1 MRAGS
6 QRTILLFALFLMACA
21 AVLFCVS
28 FENTPLEPYRV
39 TSTGQS
45 EAASSAPAAS
55 ALSEEKVNINTA
67 SKEELIGLNGI
78 GEVLAD
84 RIIEYREANGGYK
97 DVRELTNVKG
107 IGEKLLENTLAQRQ
121 GRAESS
127 KRPALFL
134 QLGKVC
140 KCKRSK
146 PKVQRSFAL
155 EQQKALLISSVKFF
169 LTPDS
174 FLSLFSL
181 PSVGRIYLQRRER
194 H

>member
-67 SKEELIGLNGI
+67 GLEELMTLKGV
-78 GEVLAD
+78 GESRA
-84 RIIEYREANGGYK
+84 RAIIEYREQQGAFETPEDIMNISGIKEGVFSKIKYQIA
-97 DVRELTNVKG
+97 VR
-107 IGEKLLENTLAQRQ
+107 
-121 GRAESS
+121 
-127 KRPALFL
+127 
-134 QLGKVC
+134 
-140 KCKRSK
+140 
-146 PKVQRSFAL
+146 
-155 EQQKALLISSVKFF
+155 
-169 LTPDS
+169 
-174 FLSLFSL
+174 
-181 PSVGRIYLQRRER
+181 
-194 H
+194 

>member
-21 AVLFCVS
+21 AMLFCVS
-28 FENTPLEPYRV
+28 FENTPLEPCRV
-39 TSTGQS
+39 TSTGQ
-45 EAASSAPAAS
+45 ASSAPAAS

-107 IGEKLLENTLAQRQ
+107 IGEKLLE
-121 GRAESS
+121 
-127 KRPALFL
+127 K
-134 QLGKVC
+134 
-140 KCKRSK
+140 
-146 PKVQRSFAL
+146 
-155 EQQKALLISSVKFF
+155 LLPYV
-169 LTPDS
+169 T
-174 FLSLFSL
+174 
-181 PSVGRIYLQRRER
+181 V
-194 H
+194 

>member
-28 FENTPLEPYRV
+28 FENTPPLEPYRV

-45 EAASSAPAAS
+45 EAASSASAAS
-55 ALSEEKVNINTA
+55 ALSGEKVNINTA

-107 IGEKLLENTLAQRQ
+107 IGEKLLE
-121 GRAESS
+121 
-127 KRPALFL
+127 K
-134 QLGKVC
+134 
-140 KCKRSK
+140 
-146 PKVQRSFAL
+146 
-155 EQQKALLISSVKFF
+155 LLPYV
-169 LTPDS
+169 T
-174 FLSLFSL
+174 
-181 PSVGRIYLQRRER
+181 V
-194 H
+194 

>member
-1 MRAGS
+1 
-6 QRTILLFALFLMACA
+6 MACA
-21 AVLFCVS
+21 AVLFCVA

-39 TSTGQS
+39 TSSTGQS

-107 IGEKLLENTLAQRQ
+107 IGEKLLE
-121 GRAESS
+121 
-127 KRPALFL
+127 K
-134 QLGKVC
+134 
-140 KCKRSK
+140 
-146 PKVQRSFAL
+146 
-155 EQQKALLISSVKFF
+155 LLPYV
-169 LTPDS
+169 T
-174 FLSLFSL
+174 
-181 PSVGRIYLQRRER
+181 V
-194 H
+194 

>member
-55 ALSEEKVNINTA
+55 PLSEEKVNINTA

-97 DVRELTNVKG
+97 DGDRKTVSSLLRFVFTHAPKG
-107 IGEKLLENTLAQRQ
+107 LPLPNRRNIGKIEPL
-121 GRAESS
+121 
-127 KRPALFL
+127 
-134 QLGKVC
+134 
-140 KCKRSK
+140 
-146 PKVQRSFAL
+146 
-155 EQQKALLISSVKFF
+155 
-169 LTPDS
+169 
-174 FLSLFSL
+174 
-181 PSVGRIYLQRRER
+181 
-194 H
+194 

>member
-21 AVLFCVS
+21 AVLFCAS

-45 EAASSAPAAS
+45 EASSAPAAS

-107 IGEKLLENTLAQRQ
+107 IGEKLLE
-121 GRAESS
+121 
-127 KRPALFL
+127 K
-134 QLGKVC
+134 
-140 KCKRSK
+140 
-146 PKVQRSFAL
+146 
-155 EQQKALLISSVKFF
+155 LLPYV
-169 LTPDS
+169 T
-174 FLSLFSL
+174 
-181 PSVGRIYLQRRER
+181 V
-194 H
+194 